1 MRRTTRRRRKNS
13 KSNRK
18 GDPTSPK
25 SKRRYTRRKVKRHS
39 PRRATTPPFKLN
51 PSAPKKRKYAK
62 RLGKTKMKG
71 GGIFDDFFKNKN
83 NDNKN
88 TDIVDTLVDG
98 FSKLTAEQIKEFIKK
113 IPPELRELLLAHLN
127 ESTGTVPKETVN
139 VADAPNAV
147 GDAPNAVGDAP
158 NAVGDASVASVDTS
172 DDASVDKKSESGD
185 APDSVDP
192 TTEDDYT
199 VSVESVVETNQK
211 EEDGTKR
218 DDR

>member
-147 GDAPNAVGDAP
+147 GDAPNAVGDA
-158 NAVGDASVASVDTS
+158 SVASVDTS